1 MWFSSTPFL
10 SEDMLKK
17 KKIDTTGNHCDF
29 MIFQEL
35 CVGTSKLR
43 LEQNHISENNQMQ
56 DHWVVV
62 HILGFLSMGS
72 YNR

>member
-1 MWFSSTPFL
+1 MAKIDFPPPPFY
-10 SEDMLKK
+10 LKICWEK

-43 LEQNHISENNQMQ
+43 LEQNHISKNNQMQ
-56 DHWVVV
+56 DH
-62 HILGFLSMGS
+62 
-72 YNR
+72 